1 MEQKIATS
9 FIPKSSG
16 SRTIKAK
23 RPFSFLIWLISVI
36 FILSV
41 AGAVLM
47 FFYERF
53 LLSQH
58 EAKKMAIQNEISAFE
73 PELTRELLAV
83 KNRIDSGRQLLQR
96 HISTSSFFLLL
107 ESLTVRNVFFT
118 ELSLETSSG
127 GWAVLKAKGEA
138 PSYAILA
145 FQANTL
151 RGSDFIRNT
160 KFSDVNLNEQG
171 RVVFSLEAE
180 VDPRLVLYSS
190 LVPAESESQS
200 APETQNE
207 PDSEAP
213 TLEESESN

>member
-1 MEQKIATS
+1 
-9 FIPKSSG
+9 
-16 SRTIKAK
+16 
-23 RPFSFLIWLISVI
+23 
-36 FILSV
+36 
-41 AGAVLM
+41 
-47 FFYERF
+47 
-53 LLSQH
+53 
-58 EAKKMAIQNEISAFE
+58 MAIQNEISAFE